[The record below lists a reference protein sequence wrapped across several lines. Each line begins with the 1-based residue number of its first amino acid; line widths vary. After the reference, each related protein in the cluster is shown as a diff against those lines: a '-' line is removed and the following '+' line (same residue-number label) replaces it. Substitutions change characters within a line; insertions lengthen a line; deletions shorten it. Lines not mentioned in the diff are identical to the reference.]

1 MNRWHLVYTKSLQEE
16 TAFIN
21 LTNQNYE
28 SYLPFI
34 SKEKISQGKKILM
47 KEPMFPRYLFVRLND
62 DGFQNWSPIRSTKGV
77 SHLVN
82 FGSHLATLDDE
93 IINMLMQNES
103 INLTVKA
110 FLDDDSVEIIDG
122 PFKGLKAVFK
132 AYSGEE
138 RAILLLDFMAKHIRA
153 KFDLKQF
160 KKVA

>member
-1 MNRWHLVYTKSLQEE
+1 MNRWHLVYTKPRQEE

-34 SKEKISQGKKILM
+34 SKEKISQGKKVVI

-62 DGFQNWSPIRSTKGV
+62 DGLQNWSPIRSTKGV

-82 FGSHLATLDDE
+82 FGSQLATLDDE
-93 IINMLMQNES
+93 IVNMLMQNES
-103 INLTVKA
+103 ENLTVKA
-110 FLDDDSVEIIDG
+110 FLDNDSVEIIDG

-132 AYSGEE
+132 VYSGGE
-138 RAILLLDFMAKHIRA
+138 RAILLLDFMAKFIRA
-153 KFDLKQF
+153 EFELKQF

>member
-1 MNRWHLVYTKSLQEE
+1 MNRWHLIYTKLRQEE

-34 SKEKISQGKKILM
+34 SKEKISQGKKVLM

-93 IINMLMQNES
+93 IINMLMQK
-103 INLTVKA
+103 IDKNLTVKV
-110 FLDDDSVEIIDG
+110 FSNNDSVEIIDG
-122 PFKGLKAVFK
+122 PFKGLKASFK

-138 RAILLLDFMAKHIRA
+138 RAILLLDFMAKHIHG

>member
-1 MNRWHLVYTKSLQEE
+1 MNRWHLIYTKVRQEE

-34 SKEKISQGKKILM
+34 SKEKISQGKKVLM
-47 KEPMFPRYLFVRLND
+47 KEPMFTRYLFVRLND

-93 IINMLMQNES
+93 IINMLMQK
-103 INLTVKA
+103 IDKNLTVKA
-110 FLDDDSVEIIDG
+110 FSNNDSVEIIDG
-122 PFKGLKAVFK
+122 PFKGLKAAFK

-138 RAILLLDFMAKHIRA
+138 RAILLLDFMAKHIHA
-153 KFDLKQF
+153 KFDLRQF
-160 KKVA
+160 KKIA